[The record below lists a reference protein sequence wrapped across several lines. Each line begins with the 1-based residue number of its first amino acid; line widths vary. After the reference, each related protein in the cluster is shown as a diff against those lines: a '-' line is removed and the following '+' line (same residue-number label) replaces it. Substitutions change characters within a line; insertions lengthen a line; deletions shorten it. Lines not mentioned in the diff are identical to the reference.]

1 MITDITVVGDLGTN
15 CYFAGD
21 KNELFVIDPG
31 ADADVLLEKIKKNGY
46 KAKYILLTH
55 CHYDHIGAASRI
67 KAETNAKIGIY
78 DGEKDNFLNPS
89 VTLSAYFGDAKKEA
103 EPDFTFSDG
112 EILKSGEFE
121 FKVIH
126 TPGHTSG
133 SVCLLSGN
141 TLFSGDTLFYL
152 SFGRYDFPTGNLSD
166 LSKSVNQKLFALND
180 DVVCYPGHGEK
191 TTIGFEKQ
199 NNPLSLRGAL

>member
-1 MITDITVVGDLGTN
+1 MITDITVVGELGTN

-31 ADADVLLEKIKKNGY
+31 SDADVLINKIKENGY
-46 KAKYILLTH
+46 KVKYILLTH
-55 CHYDHIGAASRI
+55 CHFDHIGAIEAL
-67 KAETNAKIGIY
+67 KKETGAKIGIFA
-78 DGEKDNFLNPS
+78 GEKEHFLNPS
-89 VTLSAYFGDAKKEA
+89 FTLSSYFGDAKKEN

-112 EILKSGEFE
+112 EILKSGKYG

-133 SVCLLSGN
+133 SVCFLADK

-152 SFGRYDFPTGNLSD
+152 SFGRYDFPSGNLSD
-166 LSKSVNQKLFALND
+166 LSKSINDKLFMLDD

-199 NNPLSLRGAL
+199 NNPLSVRG